1 MSRAEALTSLVS
13 AAGLGLLRVRHGLVV
28 EANETA
34 AALLG
39 LTPQALVGMA
49 LHDAPPSAGTV
60 FADLCALHD
69 RVLAAGAPATVV
81 AGQGRWQRADGP
93 SVAVRLWGALAAQD
107 GSAAPQVLLSLAP
120 PSEDVQAQQAALLGA
135 RAQVSLQR
143 MLETAPMA
151 MALFEWPSGRLQQ
164 MNLLAEDFLG
174 AAMETLLGRT
184 PAQWRSDLP
193 TADTAEAAGATEP
206 GASLMANLELAAEF
220 PTGVRR
226 EVVRVAADGSSSRV
240 WDMRLVSAS
249 TQEDS
254 AQGQIL
260 LVATEVT
267 DLRAAEQ
274 ERFDAAIAQRGMLV
288 QEVHHRIKNNL
299 QGVAGLLQQA
309 SARFPEVAPI
319 LSDAVGQLQAIAQ
332 VYGLQVGSSG
342 PVVLSGLL
350 KAVAAAVQ
358 KTFHHPIE
366 VQIEGAEPERWR
378 LPEAE
383 AIPVA
388 LTANELLTNA
398 IKHGAQDPVICRL
411 RAAAADVTLEIV
423 STGVLREGFDLAA
436 VPSGASGLGLVR
448 ALLPRRA
455 AEFTLTQQGAEV
467 VARVLLRP
475 PAVRKDG

>member
-1 MSRAEALTSLVS
+1 MASLSGLAALSSVVS
-13 AAGLGLLRVRHGLVV
+13 AAGMGLLQVRRGRV
-28 EANETA
+28 EAANETA
-34 AALLG
+34 SLLLG
-39 LTPQALVGMA
+39 TTTPALVGAALRDLAGVAGAQLAA
-49 LHDAPPSAGTV
+49 LHDQ
-60 FADLCALHD
+60 AL
-69 RVLAAGAPATVV
+69 ACGAHGPATQVDPV
-81 AGQGRWQRADGP
+81 AGRVDGASGPLRAWAVAESHDLPSGP
-93 SVAVRLWGALAAQD
+93 SVF
-107 GSAAPQVLLSLAP
+107 LSLT
-120 PSEDVQAQQAALLGA
+120 AQPGDAQAARLGA
-135 RAQVSLQR
+135 RAQASLQR
-143 MLETAPMA
+143 VLETAPMA
-151 MALFEWPSGRLQQ
+151 MALFEWPSCRLLQL
-164 MNLLAEDFLG
+164 NHLAEEFLG
-174 AAMETLLGRT
+174 GATDALLGRT
-184 PAQWRSDLP
+184 PAQW
-193 TADTAEAAGATEP
+193 AGALP
-206 GASLMANLELAAEF
+206 AQQAADLQANLDLAGEF

-226 EVVRVAADGSSSRV
+226 EVEQAGVDGSTPRV
-240 WDMRLVSAS
+240 WDMRLVSAGS
-249 TQEDS
+249 GDGS

-319 LSDAVGQLQAIAQ
+319 LSDAMGQLQAIAQ

-342 PVVLSGLL
+342 PVVLAGLL

-366 VQIEGAEPERWR
+366 VLVEGLEPERWR

-383 AIPVA
+383 SIPVA

-398 IKHGAQDPVICRL
+398 IKHGTSQPVICRL
-411 RAAAADVTLEIV
+411 QASAGDVALEIF
-423 STGVLREGFDLAA
+423 SHGVLREGFDLSR

-455 AEFTLTQQGAEV
+455 AEFTLGQAGDQV

-475 PAVRKDG
+475 PAVRKDA

>member
-1 MSRAEALTSLVS
+1 MSLQDALTSLVS
-13 AAGLGLLRVRHGLVV
+13 AAGLGLLRVRHGLIV

-34 AALLG
+34 SSLLA
-39 LTPQALVGMA
+39 TAPQALVGTA
-49 LHDAPPSAGTV
+49 LCDTSGSSSAV
-60 FADLCALHD
+60 FSDLCDLYERVVTAGVPIT
-69 RVLAAGAPATVV
+69 VLA
-81 AGQGRWQRADGP
+81 GQARWRAADGNP
-93 SVAVRLWGALAAQD
+93 GALRLWGVLAERD
-107 GSAAPQVLLSLAP
+107 GDAAPQVLLCLAP
-120 PSEDVQAQQAALLGA
+120 PSQDPRAQQAALLGA

-164 MNLLAEDFLG
+164 MNLLAEEFLG
-174 AAMETLLGRT
+174 AGTAALLGRT
-184 PAQWRSDLP
+184 PQQWIESQPMAQ
-193 TADTAEAAGATEP
+193 GVEP
-206 GASLMANLELAAEF
+206 CASLMVNLELAAEF
-220 PTGVRR
+220 PSGVRR
-226 EVVRVAADGSSSRV
+226 EVVRATADGASERV

-249 TQEDS
+249 DQEDS

-350 KAVAAAVQ
+350 KAVATAVQ

-398 IKHGAQDPVICRL
+398 IKHGSNDPVTCRL

-423 STGVLREGFDLAA
+423 SRGVLREGFDLAG

-455 AEFTLTQQGAEV
+455 AEFTLLQDGAEV

>member
-1 MSRAEALTSLVS
+1 MTRSDALTSLLS
-13 AAGLGLLRVRHGLVV
+13 AAELGLLRVRHGLIV

-34 AALLG
+34 SALLDMA
-39 LTPQALVGMA
+39 PSALVGMA
-49 LHDAPPSAGTV
+49 LHDAPQSAGTV
-60 FADLCALHD
+60 FTDLCDLHD

-81 AGQGRWQRADGP
+81 AGQGRWQRADG
-93 SVAVRLWGALAAQD
+93 SACALRLWGALAVQD
-107 GSAAPQVLLSLAP
+107 VSTAPQVLLCLAP
-120 PSEDVQAQQAALLGA
+120 PSEDPLAQQAALLGA

-143 MLETAPMA
+143 MLEIAPMA

-164 MNLLAEDFLG
+164 MNHLAEDFLG
-174 AAMETLLGRT
+174 AEMDTLLGRT
-184 PAQWRSDLP
+184 PAQWG
-193 TADTAEAAGATEP
+193 AAQPMAALVERAEP

-226 EVVRVAADGSSSRV
+226 EVVRAAADGSPSRV

-249 TQEDS
+249 AHEDS
-254 AQGQIL
+254 AQCQIL

-342 PVVLSGLL
+342 PVGLSGLL
-350 KAVAAAVQ
+350 KAVATAVQ

-398 IKHGAQDPVICRL
+398 IKHGSKDPVTCRL

-423 STGVLREGFDLAA
+423 SRGALREGFDLAG
-436 VPSGASGLGLVR
+436 VPSGASGLGLVH

-455 AEFTLTQQGAEV
+455 AEFTLTQNGAEV

>member
-1 MSRAEALTSLVS
+1 VT
-13 AAGLGLLRVRHGLVV
+13 
-28 EANETA
+28 
-34 AALLG
+34 
-39 LTPQALVGMA
+39 
-49 LHDAPPSAGTV
+49 
-60 FADLCALHD
+60 
-69 RVLAAGAPATVV
+69 AGAPLTVV
-81 AGQGRWQRADGP
+81 EGQARWQPADGSP
-93 SVAVRLWGALAAQD
+93 GTVRLWGALAAREGD
-107 GSAAPQVLLSLAP
+107 AAPQVLLCLAP
-120 PSEDVQAQQAALLGA
+120 PSQDPRAQQAALLGA

-164 MNLLAEDFLG
+164 MNLLAEEFLG
-174 AAMETLLGRT
+174 ASMVTLLGRT
-184 PAQWRSDLP
+184 PEQWVDSGPVAQ
-193 TADTAEAAGATEP
+193 AAEP
-206 GASLMANLELAAEF
+206 CASLMANLELAAEF
-220 PTGVRR
+220 PSGVRR
-226 EVVRVAADGSSSRV
+226 EVVRETADGSSTRV

-249 TQEDS
+249 AQEHS

-350 KAVAAAVQ
+350 KAVATAVQ

-398 IKHGAQDPVICRL
+398 IKHGAKDPVTCRL

-423 STGVLREGFDLAA
+423 SRGSLREGFDLAS

-455 AEFTLTQQGAEV
+455 AEFTLTQDGAEV

>member
-1 MSRAEALTSLVS
+1 MTPLDALSSLVS
-13 AAGLGLLRVRHGLVV
+13 AAGVGLLRVRHGMIVATN
-28 EANETA
+28 EAA
-34 AALLG
+34 GLLLG
-39 LTPQALVGMA
+39 SDPQALVGTA
-49 LHDAPPSAGTV
+49 LRDCPTQAQAAL
-60 FADLCALHD
+60 ADLHD
-69 RVLAAGAPATVV
+69 RVLAGGVQDAVLGADC
-81 AGQGRWQRADGP
+81 QWQRADGT
-93 SVAVRLWGALAAQD
+93 SGLLRIWGAVAAQD
-107 GSAAPQVLLSLAP
+107 PLAAPAVFLCLAP
-120 PSEDVQAQQAALLGA
+120 QSEDHQAALLGA
-135 RAQVSLQR
+135 RAQASLQR
-143 MLETAPMA
+143 VLETAPMA
-151 MALFEWPSGRLQQ
+151 MALFEWPSCRLLQL
-164 MNLLAEDFLG
+164 NHLAQEFLG
-174 AAMETLLGRT
+174 GTMDTLLGRT
-184 PAQWRSDLP
+184 PAQWVGALP
-193 TADTAEAAGATEP
+193 AQQAVEL
-206 GASLMANLELAAEF
+206 SANLDLAGEF

-226 EVVRVAADGSSSRV
+226 EVERAGVDGSASRV
-240 WDMRLVSAS
+240 WDMRMVSAS
-249 TQEDS
+249 SRDDS

-319 LSDAVGQLQAIAQ
+319 LADAVGQLQAIAQ

-342 PVVLSGLL
+342 PVVLAGLL
-350 KAVAAAVQ
+350 KAVATAVQ
-358 KTFHHPIE
+358 KTFHHPID
-366 VQIEGAEPERWR
+366 VQIEGQEPERWR

-398 IKHGAQDPVICRL
+398 IKHGSKAAVIL
-411 RAAAADVTLEIV
+411 RVRAGAADVTLEII
-423 STGVLREGFDLAA
+423 SRGALREGFDLAS

-455 AEFTLTQQGAEV
+455 AEFTLKQVADEV

>member
-49 LHDAPPSAGTV
+49 LHDAQPSAGTL

-69 RVLAAGAPATVV
+69 RVLAAGVPATVV

-93 SVAVRLWGALAAQD
+93 SVAVRLWGALAAQE

-120 PSEDVQAQQAALLGA
+120 TSQDVQAQQAALLGA

-366 VQIEGAEPERWR
+366 VRIEGAEPERWR

-423 STGVLREGFDLAA
+423 SQGVLREGFDLAA

-455 AEFTLTQQGAEV
+455 AEFTLTQHGAEV

>member
-1 MSRAEALTSLVS
+1 
-13 AAGLGLLRVRHGLVV
+13 LL
-28 EANETA
+28 
-34 AALLG
+34 
-39 LTPQALVGMA
+39 
-49 LHDAPPSAGTV
+49 
-60 FADLCALHD
+60 C
-69 RVLAAGAPATVV
+69 
-81 AGQGRWQRADGP
+81 
-93 SVAVRLWGALAAQD
+93 
-107 GSAAPQVLLSLAP
+107 LSP
-120 PSEDVQAQQAALLGA
+120 PSEDRQAAALGA
-135 RAQVSLQR
+135 RAQASLQR
-143 MLETAPMA
+143 VLETAPMA
-151 MALFEWPSGRLQQ
+151 MALFEWPSCRLQQ
-164 MNLLAEDFLG
+164 LNHLAEEFLG
-174 AAMETLLGRT
+174 GSMDLLLGRA
-184 PAQWRSDLP
+184 PAQWEGALPAQQAADLS
-193 TADTAEAAGATEP
+193 
-206 GASLMANLELAAEF
+206 ASLELAGEF

-226 EVVRVAADGSSSRV
+226 EVVRAAEDGSAGRV
-240 WDMRLVSAS
+240 WDMRLVSAGP
-249 TQEDS
+249 QDDS

-309 SARFPEVAPI
+309 SARFPEVSPI

-342 PVVLSGLL
+342 PVGLVGLL
-350 KAVAAAVQ
+350 KAVAASVQ
-358 KTFHHPIE
+358 KTFQHPIE
-366 VQIEGAEPERWR
+366 VQIEGQDAERWR

-383 AIPVA
+383 SIPVA

-398 IKHGAQDPVICRL
+398 IKHGSKQAVTCRL
-411 RAAAADVTLEIV
+411 RAGLADVVLEVVSQSTL
-423 STGVLREGFDLAA
+423 RPGFDLAA

-455 AEFTLTQQGAEV
+455 AEFTLTQDGLLV

>member
-1 MSRAEALTSLVS
+1 MTLSDVLTSLVS
-13 AAGLGLLRVRHGLVV
+13 AAGLGLLRVRHGLIV

-34 AALLG
+34 SSLLG
-39 LTPQALVGMA
+39 TVPQALVGTSLRDA
-49 LHDAPPSAGTV
+49 PWSASTVFSDLCDLHDQVVTAKAP
-60 FADLCALHD
+60 
-69 RVLAAGAPATVV
+69 LAVV
-81 AGQGRWQRADGP
+81 EGQARWQPADGSP
-93 SVAVRLWGALAAQD
+93 GTVRLWGALAAREAD
-107 GSAAPQVLLSLAP
+107 AAPQVLLCLVP
-120 PSEDVQAQQAALLGA
+120 PSQDPRAQQAALLGA

-164 MNLLAEDFLG
+164 MNLLAEEFLG
-174 AAMETLLGRT
+174 ASMVTLLGRT
-184 PAQWRSDLP
+184 PEQWIDSGPVAQ
-193 TADTAEAAGATEP
+193 AAEP
-206 GASLMANLELAAEF
+206 CASLMANLELAAEF
-220 PTGVRR
+220 PSGVRR
-226 EVVRVAADGSSSRV
+226 EVVRAMADGSSTRV

-249 TQEDS
+249 AQEHS

-342 PVVLSGLL
+342 PVV
-350 KAVAAAVQ
+350 ATAVQ

-366 VQIEGAEPERWR
+366 VEIEGAEPERWR

-398 IKHGAQDPVICRL
+398 IKHGSKHPVTCRF

-423 STGVLREGFDLAA
+423 SRGTLREGFDLAG

-455 AEFTLTQQGAEV
+455 AEFTLVQEGAEV

>member
-1 MSRAEALTSLVS
+1 
-13 AAGLGLLRVRHGLVV
+13 LLRVRHGLIVD
-28 EANETA
+28 ANETA

-39 LTPQALVGMA
+39 LSPQALVGLA
-49 LHDAPPSAGTV
+49 LHDAPLSAGTV

-69 RVLAAGAPATVV
+69 RVLATGAPATVV
-81 AGQGRWQRADGP
+81 AAQGRWQRAEGR
-93 SVAVRLWGALAAQD
+93 SVDVQLWGALAAQE
-107 GSAAPQVLLSLAP
+107 GAVAPQVLLSLAP
-120 PSEDVQAQQAALLGA
+120 AAEDAQSQHAALLGA

-174 AAMETLLGRT
+174 AATETLLGRT
-184 PAQWRSDLP
+184 PAQWSADLQ
-193 TADTAEAAGATEP
+193 AAETAEAAEAAAAAAAAGATEP

-226 EVVRVAADGSSSRV
+226 EVVRAAADGSPSRV

-350 KAVAAAVQ
+350 KAVATAVQ

-366 VQIEGAEPERWR
+366 VQIEGADPERWR

-398 IKHGAQDPVICRL
+398 IKHGAQAAVICRL

-423 STGVLREGFDLAA
+423 SRGVLREGFDLAA

-455 AEFTLTQQGAEV
+455 AEFTLTQHGAEV
-467 VARVLLRP
+467 MARVLLRP

>member
-1 MSRAEALTSLVS
+1 MILSDALTSLAS
-13 AAGLGLLRVRHGLVV
+13 AAGLGLLRVRHGLIV
-28 EANETA
+28 EANEMA
-34 AALLG
+34 SALLG
-39 LTPQALVGMA
+39 VAPHALVGTV
-49 LHDAPPSAGTV
+49 LHDAPQSETTV
-60 FADLCALHD
+60 FGDLCALHD
-69 RVLAAGAPATVV
+69 RVMGSVAPATVV
-81 AGQGRWQRADGP
+81 AGQGRGQA
-93 SVAVRLWGALAAQD
+93 AVGDPGVLRLWGALVS
-107 GSAAPQVLLSLAP
+107 GEGEVAPQVLMCLAP
-120 PSEDVQAQQAALLGA
+120 PSQDPRAQQAALLGA

-143 MLETAPMA
+143 VLETAPMA

-164 MNLLAEDFLG
+164 MNLLAEEFLG
-174 AAMETLLGRT
+174 AATASLLGRT
-184 PAQWRSDLP
+184 PEQWSEFIP
-193 TADTAEAAGATEP
+193 PIQGVEP
-206 GASLMANLELAAEF
+206 SASLMANLELAAEF
-220 PTGVRR
+220 PSGVRR
-226 EVVRVAADGSSSRV
+226 EVVRSAADGSHSRV

-249 TQEDS
+249 AQEDS

-350 KAVAAAVQ
+350 KAVATAVQ
-358 KTFHHPIE
+358 KTFHHPIQ

-398 IKHGAQDPVICRL
+398 IKHGGKDPVTCRL
-411 RAAAADVTLEIV
+411 HAAAADVTLEIV
-423 STGVLREGFDLAA
+423 SRGALREGFDLAG

-455 AEFTLTQQGAEV
+455 AEFTLTQDGAEV

>member
-1 MSRAEALTSLVS
+1 MTLPDALASLVS
-13 AAGLGLLRVRHGLVV
+13 AAGLGLLRVRHGLIV

-34 AALLG
+34 SSLLG
-39 LTPQALVGMA
+39 TAPQALVGTA
-49 LHDAPPSAGTV
+49 LCDASGPASAV
-60 FADLCALHD
+60 FGDLCDLHD
-69 RVLAAGAPATVV
+69 RVVTAGGPITVV
-81 AGQGRWQRADGP
+81 AGQGRWRPADASPG
-93 SVAVRLWGALAAQD
+93 ALRLWGAMAARD
-107 GSAAPQVLLSLAP
+107 GDAAPQVLLCLAP
-120 PSEDVQAQQAALLGA
+120 PSQDPRAQQAALLGA

-164 MNLLAEDFLG
+164 MNLLAEEFLG
-174 AAMETLLGRT
+174 AAMSTLLGRT
-184 PAQWRSDLP
+184 PEQWIEALPVAQV
-193 TADTAEAAGATEP
+193 AEP
-206 GASLMANLELAAEF
+206 CASLMANLELAAEF
-220 PTGVRR
+220 PSGVRR
-226 EVVRVAADGSSSRV
+226 EVVRATADGSSTRV

-249 TQEDS
+249 AQEDS

-350 KAVAAAVQ
+350 KAVATAVQ

-398 IKHGAQDPVICRL
+398 IKHGAKDPVICRL
-411 RAAAADVTLEIV
+411 RAAVADVTLEIV
-423 STGVLREGFDLAA
+423 SRGSLREGFDLAG

-455 AEFTLTQQGAEV
+455 AEFTLTQNGPEV

>member
-13 AAGLGLLRVRHGLVV
+13 AAGLGLLRVRHGLIV

-39 LTPQALVGMA
+39 LAHQALVGLA
-49 LHDAPPSAGTV
+49 LHDAPLSAGTV

-69 RVLAAGAPATVV
+69 RVLATGAPATVV
-81 AGQGRWQRADGP
+81 AAQGRWQRAEGR
-93 SVAVRLWGALAAQD
+93 SVDVRLWGALAAQE
-107 GSAAPQVLLSLAP
+107 GAAAPQVLLSLAP
-120 PSEDVQAQQAALLGA
+120 AAEDAQAQHAALLGA

-174 AAMETLLGRT
+174 AATETLLGRT
-184 PAQWRSDLP
+184 PAQW
-193 TADTAEAAGATEP
+193 TADLQAAEAAGAAGATEP

-226 EVVRVAADGSSSRV
+226 EVVRAAADGSPSRV

-350 KAVAAAVQ
+350 KAVATAVQ

-366 VQIEGAEPERWR
+366 VQIEGADPERWR

-398 IKHGAQDPVICRL
+398 IKHGAQAPVICRL

-423 STGVLREGFDLAA
+423 SRGVLREGFDLAA

-455 AEFTLTQQGAEV
+455 AEFTLTQHGAEV
-467 VARVLLRP
+467 TARVLLRP

>member
-1 MSRAEALTSLVS
+1 MTRADALTSLVS
-13 AAGLGLLRVRHGLVV
+13 SAGLGLLRVRHGLIV

-34 AALLG
+34 SALLG
-39 LTPQALVGMA
+39 MVPQALVGMA
-49 LHDAPPSAGTV
+49 LHDAPLSAGTV
-60 FADLCALHD
+60 FTDLCELHD

-81 AGQGRWQRADGP
+81 AGQGRWQRADGR
-93 SVAVRLWGALAAQD
+93 ACALRLWGALAVQD
-107 GSAAPQVLLSLAP
+107 ASTAPQVLLCLAP
-120 PSEDVQAQQAALLGA
+120 PPEDPHAQRAALLGA

-143 MLETAPMA
+143 MLEIAPMA

-164 MNLLAEDFLG
+164 MNHLAEDFLG
-174 AAMETLLGRT
+174 AAMDTLLGRT
-184 PAQWRSDLP
+184 PEQWIVALP
-193 TADTAEAAGATEP
+193 EAEP

-226 EVVRVAADGSSSRV
+226 EVVRAAADGSHSRV

-249 TQEDS
+249 AHEDS

-350 KAVAAAVQ
+350 KAVATAVQ

-398 IKHGAQDPVICRL
+398 IKHGAKDPVICRL
-411 RAAAADVTLEIV
+411 RAAVADVTLEIV
-423 STGVLREGFDLAA
+423 SRGVLREGFDLAG

-455 AEFTLTQQGAEV
+455 AEFTLTQDGAEV